1 MLLCCGVYRFRR
13 QEYSC
18 FLSPHGA
25 EHYYLDLVS
34 VAGLHSSFSA
44 GFNPRHTDSITFFY
58 FYFFNSILQVRLQ
71 AVTVC
76 FVFLRQCSY
85 WAQFELV
92 VDRGLQ
98 TRGREGEHRW
108 LKVFGAEG
116 GGKIIGKKGGGLWGA
131 RRGRFRRDGVGRG
144 RG

>member
-1 MLLCCGVYRFRR
+1 MHRDYI
-13 QEYSC
+13 
-18 FLSPHGA
+18 FLFPHEA

-34 VAGLHSSFSA
+34 VACFHSSFSA
-44 GFNPRHTDSITFFY
+44 GFNPRYTDNITFFFFFK
-58 FYFFNSILQVRLQ
+58 FYSSSKTTSSHSL
-71 AVTVC
+71 

-92 VDRGLQ
+92 VDWGLQ
-98 TRGREGEHRW
+98 ARGREGEHGW

-131 RRGRFRRDGVGRG
+131 RRGRFRCDGVGRG
-144 RG
+144 GG